1 MSAFEKAWSLL
12 KNEDGG
18 FGRMGLAGG
27 EPRGLT
33 ESQMRAEE
41 ESEEESYRMRG
52 RDASLV
58 VPEATK
64 LFLGSIDSY
73 LEGDVDEYVVEALEN
88 QGFYDVPEELIEQA
102 RQIAIDRVNTLY

>member
-12 KNEDGG
+12 KNEESG

-41 ESEEESYRMRG
+41 EPYRMRG
-52 RDASLV
+52 QDASLV
-58 VPEATK
+58 VPMATE

-88 QGFYDVPEELIEQA
+88 EGFYDVPEELIEQA
-102 RQIAIDRVNTLY
+102 RQIAIDRVSTLY

>member
-1 MSAFEKAWSLL
+1 
-12 KNEDGG
+12 
-18 FGRMGLAGG
+18 MGLAGG

-41 ESEEESYRMRG
+41 EPYRMRG

-64 LFLGSIDSY
+64 LFLGSIDAY
-73 LEGDVDEYVVEALEN
+73 LEGDVDEYVVEALED
-88 QGFYDVPEELIEQA
+88 QGFYDIPDELIEQA
-102 RQIAIDRVNTLY
+102 RQIAIDRVNSLY